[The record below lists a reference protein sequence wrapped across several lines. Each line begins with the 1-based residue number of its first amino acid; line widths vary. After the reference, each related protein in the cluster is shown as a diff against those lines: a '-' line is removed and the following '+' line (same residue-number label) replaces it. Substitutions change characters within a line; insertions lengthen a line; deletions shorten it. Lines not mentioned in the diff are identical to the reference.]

1 MMMAKSDSTAKPLLK
16 WAGGKRHIA
25 SLVEAYF
32 PSNWRAGT
40 YFEPFLGGGA
50 MFFHL
55 LPERSHISDLNTRL
69 IGFYKHL
76 KSDYK
81 ALIGGINEQAAH
93 FNKLEEVS
101 QKQHFYDLRERFNSS
116 DKLSLDSAILTY
128 CINKLCF
135 NGLYRE
141 NSKGEF
147 NVPFGQK
154 KSLPNADAREFE
166 NAAMALAGA
175 TIENQDFA
183 EATKSAKRGDLVYFD
198 PPYVPLNVTASF
210 TSYQADG
217 FSLEQQKRLSDL
229 MCRMKEQGIF
239 AVCSNSSSKMTQEIY
254 NEHNQYEIEA
264 PRMVSASSSGRGMV
278 KELVITNFS

>member
-1 MMMAKSDSTAKPLLK
+1 VTLAKSDSTVKPLLK

-25 SLVEAYF
+25 SLVEVYF
-32 PSNWRAGT
+32 PPNWRTGA
-40 YFEPFLGGGA
+40 YFEPFFGGGA

-69 IGFYKHL
+69 IGFYKYL

-81 ALIGGINEQAAH
+81 TLIQGINEQAAY
-93 FNKLEEVS
+93 FNKLDEES
-101 QKQHFYDLRERFNSS
+101 QKQYFYDLRERFNSS
-116 DKLSLDSAILTY
+116 DRLSFDSAVFTY

-141 NSKGEF
+141 NSKGKF

-154 KSLPNADAREFE
+154 KNLPTADARDFE
-166 NAAMALAGA
+166 NAAIALAGT
-175 TIENQDFA
+175 TIENLDFA
-183 EATKSAKRGDLVYFD
+183 EATKSAKRGDIVYFD

-217 FSLEQQKRLSDL
+217 FSLEEQKRLSDL
-229 MCRMKEQGIF
+229 MSKMKEKGIF
-239 AVCSNSSSKMTQEIY
+239 AVCSNSSSDIAREIY
-254 NEHNQYEIEA
+254 KEHNQYEIDA
-264 PRMVSASSSGRGMV
+264 PRMVSASSSGRGVV